1 MNKKLCFVLNL
12 VMSLL
17 TTFVF
22 LIKTG
27 IIELSMFVETSKY
40 GLREYTDSFVNTI
53 KIAQIVLGIL
63 CLALGI
69 YTVLVS
75 RGMKKLKNIAITLCI
90 ICLAA
95 NFVGAAVMGSFTIFC
110 YLHVVGSILLF
121 VPTKDY

>member
-12 VMSLL
+12 VMSLI

-22 LIKTG
+22 LVKTG

-53 KIAQIVLGIL
+53 KITQLVLGIL

-95 NFVGAAVMGSFTIFC
+95 NFVGSAVMGSLTIFC
-110 YLHVVGSILLF
+110 YLHIVGSIMLF
-121 VPTKDY
+121 VPTKD